1 MKNRILV
8 AILPVIACFAFLPGA
23 QAACRK
29 NCASNF
35 NTYFGEDALISNTIG
50 AGNTAFGWRSL
61 FFNDGSFNTGVG
73 GGALNLNTAD
83 SNTAVGAAALLLN
96 TTGTL
101 NTAVGTDALAFN
113 DSGESNTAL
122 GAFALFDNIEGVG
135 NTAIGREALQLNTG
149 DENTAVGVG
158 ALPAVTTGSFNTAIG
173 GIAGFGLT
181 TGSFNI
187 FIGDIAGGL
196 VTTASNTISIGA
208 GGGNV
213 SNACWIGQIRGVQ
226 TVNNDAI
233 PVVIDSA
240 GQLGTQSSSG
250 RFKKD
255 IKPMDT
261 ASEALLA
268 LKPVTFHYKSDS
280 KNRPEYGLIAEEV
293 AKINPNLV
301 VRDESGEIYTVR
313 YEAVNAML
321 LNEFLKEHKK
331 VEEQQASI
339 SQLRSE
345 MQTTVAQLKEQAA
358 QIEKVSAQLEMSKP
372 ATKVVVNKP

>member
-1 MKNRILV
+1 M
-8 AILPVIACFAFLPGA
+8 AILPVLACFAFLPGA

-35 NTYFGEDALISNTIG
+35 NTYFGEDALISNAIG

-101 NTAVGTDALAFN
+101 NTAVGTDALVFN

-122 GAFALFDNIEGVG
+122 GAFALFDNIVGVG
-135 NTAIGREALQLNTG
+135 NTAVGREALQLNTG

-158 ALPAVTTGSFNTAIG
+158 ALAAVTTGSFNTAIG
-173 GIAGFGLT
+173 GVAGFGLT

-213 SNACWIGQIRGVQ
+213 DNACWIGHIREVT

-233 PVVIDSA
+233 PVVIDSV
-240 GQLGTQSSSG
+240 GQLGTLSSSA
-250 RFKKD
+250 RFKDD

-261 ASEALLA
+261 ASEAVLA

-280 KNRPEYGLIAEEV
+280 KHRPEYGLIAEEV
-293 AKINPNLV
+293 AKVNPNLV
-301 VRDESGEIYTVR
+301 VRNGDGEIYTVR

-321 LNEFLKEHKK
+321 LNEFLREHKK
-331 VEEQQASI
+331 VEQLQATVAQQ
-339 SQLRSE
+339 QKGMEVL
-345 MQTTVAQLKEQAA
+345 TAQLKEQAA
-358 QIEKVSAQLEMSKP
+358 QIQKVSAQLQVSKP
-372 ATKVVVNKP
+372 APQIVVNKP